1 MSRYQTNTFDDYEA
15 KTGGQKVALKAC
27 RELKHDAI
35 MTGNI
40 GTGKTMLANCIANQ
54 RDKYPKKV
62 ITTLAKISREFRSTF
77 NGGEFTEQELMD
89 MISKTDLLVVDEIGV
104 SKIGD
109 FEYRYLN
116 EIIDNRYDNK
126 LPTIIIS
133 NLTVDELKVAI
144 GDRLIDRLKE
154 DGVQISFTWDSYR

>member
-1 MSRYQTNTFDDYEA
+1 MSRYQNKTFDDY
-15 KTGGQKVALKAC
+15 KILHDGHKIALKAC

-40 GTGKTMLANCIANQ
+40 GTGKSMLANCIATQ
-54 RDKYPKKV
+54 RDKYPKTV
-62 ITTLAKISREFRSTF
+62 ITTLARISREFRSSF
-77 NGGEFTEQELMD
+77 NNGEFTEQELMD

-154 DGVQISFTWDSYR
+154 DGVQISFTWDSHR